1 MKKTAIIIFLLA
13 IGSLLPAYG
22 DSFFL
27 SAGAGLLAPRDT
39 EFKEFYGTTLIGP
52 ELRLGLRL
60 YRGFHVLLGV
70 GYFPGSTIIP
80 VIEEKASV
88 SQILVPVGIGWETG
102 RGRRFQ
108 GAFHA
113 ALLLARFS
121 EKAMG
126 ATASKMALG
135 FDVGAGLRYYL
146 KRALYLELAAAYAGA
161 ATSVKTEAREVDIE
175 LGGLCLGLRLG
186 IRF

>member
-1 MKKTAIIIFLLA
+1 MKKTAIIILLLA
-13 IGSLLPAYG
+13 VATLLPARG
-22 DSFFL
+22 DKLFL
-27 SAGAGLLAPRDT
+27 SAGAGLLAPRDA
-39 EFKEFYGTTLIGP
+39 EFKEFYGATLIGP

-60 YRGFHVLLGV
+60 YRGFFALLGV
-70 GYFPGSTIIP
+70 GYFPASGTIP

-88 SQILVPVGIGWETG
+88 SQILAPVGFGWETG
-102 RGRRFQ
+102 RGGKLQ

-113 ALLLARFS
+113 ALLLAAFN

-126 ATASKMALG
+126 SSASKMALG
-135 FDVGAGLRYYL
+135 FDVGGELRYYL
-146 KRALYLELAAAYAGA
+146 KRALFLELAVAYAGA

-186 IRF
+186 FRF